1 MKQHITRLLDY
12 LTPPDIKELEHSEEQ
27 ARAKVLLLVLLASIL
42 FLMLALAAGQLSS
55 FSPLLHT
62 AQTQIG
68 MILAICAFALA
79 IGVFQQ
85 TGLYVVSGNIYAAAS
100 YSMVVLA
107 IVYLP
112 HEESPTFFLHLLAMP
127 MITSLIANYASGIV
141 WLCVVAI
148 TPVLL
153 SSANSAGINTLTLA
167 NWVANCMGIFVAIY
181 ISHYYREVMS
191 RRLNSQCSWLE
202 FTAAHDPLTGL
213 ANRATFEAQLEKSI
227 ELCKLHNSKAV
238 LVYIDLDKFKPI
250 NDNYGHQAG
259 DEVLKTV
266 ADRLRLLVRSTDT
279 VARLGGD
286 EFAILF
292 SQCNPA
298 AMAPVVD
305 RISTE
310 VNKPIKAFGH
320 QLNVGCSIGAVVCPD
335 DGLDALQL
343 SHKADERMYEVK
355 RATHKIKSL

>member
-1 MKQHITRLLDY
+1 MKQQMAQLLNY
-12 LTPPDIKELEHSEEQ
+12 LTPPDIKELEHTEEQ
-27 ARAKVLLLVLLASIL
+27 ARARVLLLVLLVSVV
-42 FLMLALAAGQLSS
+42 LMILALGASLLPNL
-55 FSPLLHT
+55 SPLL
-62 AQTQIG
+62 QTTQTKIG
-68 MILAICAFALA
+68 LIVTTIVFLIAIR
-79 IGVFQQ
+79 VFQQ
-85 TGLYVVSGNIYAAAS
+85 TGLYVVSGNLYAAAS
-100 YSMVVLA
+100 YSMILVA

-112 HEESPTFFLHLLAMP
+112 HQESATFFLHLLAMP
-127 MITSLIANYASGIV
+127 MITALIANYASGIV
-141 WLCVVAI
+141 WLGVVAV

-153 SSANSAGINTLTLA
+153 SVVNHAQVNSLTLA
-167 NWVANCMGIFVAIY
+167 NWLANCLGIFVAIY
-181 ISHYYREVMS
+181 ISHYYREIMS
-191 RRLNSQCSWLE
+191 RRLNSECSWLE

-213 ANRATFEAQLEKSI
+213 ANRATFETQLEKSI
-227 ELCKLHNSKAV
+227 ELCKLHNTKAV

-250 NDNYGHQAG
+250 NDSYGHQAG

-292 SQCNPA
+292 AQCNPA

-305 RISTE
+305 RITTE
-310 VNKPIKAFGH
+310 VSKPIKAFGN
-320 QLNVGCSIGAVVCPD
+320 QLHVGCSIGAVVCPE

-355 RATHKIKSL
+355 RATHNIKSV